1 MKKLRI
7 ILPLFL
13 LLIAASGYA
22 QPQRMR
28 KDTGPGPG
36 LEERKENIETMKIAF
51 LTRKLDLN
59 PEEAKKFWPVYN
71 GFTDETKKL
80 RKNRRENVRD
90 AREDFDKMND
100 KEVEKLI
107 DGEIVFRQQEL
118 DVMKKY
124 HGQFKEVLPMKKVAL
139 LYKAEEDFKKE
150 LLERIKERRGE
161 RGRP

>member
-13 LLIAASGYA
+13 LLIAASGYT

-28 KDTGPGPG
+28 KDAGHGPG
-36 LEERKENIETMKIAF
+36 LEERKENIEAMKIAF
-51 LTRKLDLN
+51 LTRKLDLS

>member
-1 MKKLRI
+1 M
-7 ILPLFL
+7 
-13 LLIAASGYA
+13 
-22 QPQRMR
+22 
-28 KDTGPGPG
+28 
-36 LEERKENIETMKIAF
+36 
-51 LTRKLDLN
+51 
-59 PEEAKKFWPVYN
+59 
-71 GFTDETKKL
+71 

-107 DGEIVFRQQEL
+107 DGEMIFRQQEL

-150 LLERIKERRGE
+150 LLERIKERREE